1 MKVANTSRFYLDFA
15 IILLLMFGFGFL
27 PAIAPITGQGMRVI
41 GILLACIY
49 AWTIGS
55 SVWPSLLA
63 LLALGFLPGSTVTS
77 VFVAA
82 FGNQTLLMVLFC
94 LIFCSCVEKSGL
106 LSVIADFILSRK
118 FAKKG
123 PWWLAF
129 AFFTAACVASM
140 LCSSIAVTIF
150 LWTIFYDVV
159 QQLGLAKKSPYVAMV
174 MIGITIMA
182 YLGNSVL
189 PFGAFLQ
196 IGVAVMTAVNPQFVM
211 NYLAYSIL
219 ALALCVVMLPFLTGV
234 FKLICPKFSYDAV
247 TSIVKNEAVRMN
259 LKQKLVLLSVVLV
272 SLLLMAPSFLPKG
285 TAIYA
290 FISNFGVIGGMC
302 AASVLMMMIVIDG
315 ETIGDIVDGMRKS
328 IPWDMYFLLAAAL
341 AISTAVTAEGT
352 GVGPFLKMIC
362 APLLADK
369 TAFIFMAILVLV
381 GAVVTNCLNNI
392 VTLTLLIPASLAFA
406 AAYGISGQFLVTVF
420 AIILY
425 QGVVLPSGSIM
436 GAMLH
441 GNKDWLTPGQIYR
454 YASIGELV
462 LALAMIIVGLPLGLY
477 ILF

>member
-1 MKVANTSRFYLDFA
+1 MKVANTKRLYLDFV
-15 IILLLMFGFGFL
+15 IIIFLMFGLGFL
-27 PAIAPITGQGMRVI
+27 PPIAPITAQGMRVI

-63 LLALGFLPGSTVTS
+63 LLALGFMPGNTVTT
-77 VFVAA
+77 VFVSA

-106 LSVIADFILSRK
+106 LSVVADYILTRK

-159 QQLGLAKKSPYVAMV
+159 DQLGLKKKSPYVAIVMV
-174 MIGITIMA
+174 GITIMA

-196 IGVAVMTAVNPQFVM
+196 IGIAVMTAVNPQFVM
-211 NYLAYSIL
+211 NYLAYSTL
-219 ALALCVVMLPFLTGV
+219 ALILCIVMLPALTGF
-234 FKLICPKFSYDAV
+234 FKLICPKFEYDAV
-247 TSIVKNEAVRMN
+247 MTIVKNERIQMN
-259 LKQKLVLLSVVLV
+259 LKQKLVLLNVILV
-272 SLLLMAPSFLPKG
+272 SLLMMAPSFLSKG
-285 TAIYA
+285 TALYA
-290 FISNFGVIGGMC
+290 FIGNFGVIGGMC
-302 AASVLMMMIVIDG
+302 SASVLMMIIVIGG
-315 ETIGDIVDGMRKS
+315 ETLGDIVEGMRKS

-341 AISTAVTAEGT
+341 SLSTAITAEGT
-352 GVGPFLKMIC
+352 GVGPFLKIVC
-362 APLLADK
+362 SPLLADK
-369 TAFIFMAILVLV
+369 NAFIFLAILVLI

-392 VTLTLLIPASLAFA
+392 VTLTLLIPTSLAFA
-406 AAYGISGQFLVTVF
+406 AAYGVSGQFLVAVF

-425 QGVVLPSGSIM
+425 QGVVLPSGSVM

-441 GNKDWLTPGQIYR
+441 GNKDWLTPGQIYK
-454 YASIGELV
+454 YASLGELV
-462 LALAMIIVGLPLGLY
+462 LALSMIIVGLPIGLY
-477 ILF
+477 LLF